1 MNLWDIY
8 YHYHKKREKH
18 MACDNKTFDVIDHAP
33 WPAWEI
39 RDTSA
44 RRDDP
49 CFQPLDLE
57 ERWVTVGEIPEERE
71 KR

>member
-1 MNLWDIY
+1 
-8 YHYHKKREKH
+8 